1 MAHVGCHST
10 ECRHGRLRTHPRREY
25 RLLRSILQF
34 RLFEWGKLLYYKL
47 ASSTLDLDG
56 LKAMARGWE
65 SKAVADQIEEGES
78 RQQQPSK
85 PEATKEQR
93 VLKERLDSLKLSRS
107 RLLQQLDH
115 ARHPA
120 HRNVLLNGLKAV
132 EREIEEV
139 SVKVR

>member
-1 MAHVGCHST
+1 
-10 ECRHGRLRTHPRREY
+10 
-25 RLLRSILQF
+25 
-34 RLFEWGKLLYYKL
+34 
-47 ASSTLDLDG
+47 
-56 LKAMARGWE
+56 MARGWE

-85 PEATKEQR
+85 TETTKEER
-93 VLKERLDSLKLSRS
+93 MLKERLDSLQLSRS
-107 RLLQQLDH
+107 RLLQQLEH

-139 SVKVR
+139 SAKVQ